1 MVKDGRMVDGMA
13 EKGIEKSAAE
23 SATFMAL
30 YIKVLWGEREESTNH
45 AGWKAHQ
52 LTATADNFKPV
63 SSIS

>member
-1 MVKDGRMVDGMA
+1 MVKLMKMLPKNLLLPVVKDGRMVDGMA

-45 AGWKAHQ
+45 AG
-52 LTATADNFKPV
+52 
-63 SSIS
+63 